1 MKTLEPLLI
10 TTELYCHDLHG
21 LLFKARL
28 KCYVES
34 GYCNIT
40 DDTPNRYAIDKSLK
54 DNNYPAARSVKSG
67 LDLLAS
73 TYYHREVIL
82 LQRISGYAHMLCFK
96 QDIPYQLRKL
106 YKRVQTRLGFLNF
119 EVIANVIYKLPF

>member
-1 MKTLEPLLI
+1 MKSLEQLLNAS
-10 TTELYCHDLHG
+10 ELYCHDLHG

-34 GYCNIT
+34 GFCDIT
-40 DDTPNRYAIDKSLK
+40 DDTPNRFAIDQSLK
-54 DNNYPAARSVKSG
+54 DNNFPAARSLKSG

-82 LQRISGYAHMLCFK
+82 LQRISGYAHLLCFK
-96 QDIPYQLRKL
+96 ENIPFKLRKL
-106 YKRVQTRLGFLNF
+106 YERVKTKLGFLNF
-119 EVIANVIYKLPF
+119 EVIANIVDKIQF